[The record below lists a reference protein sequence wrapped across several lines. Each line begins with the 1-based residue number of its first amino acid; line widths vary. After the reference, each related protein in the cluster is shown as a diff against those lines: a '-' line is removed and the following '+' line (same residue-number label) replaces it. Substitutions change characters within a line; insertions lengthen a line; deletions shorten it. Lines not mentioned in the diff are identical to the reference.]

1 MSLSVC
7 CLSGAPAGQVIAALS
22 PLRGVAD
29 EIVLALDA
37 RLDATTVAAY
47 ASFADRVVRVEYEP
61 PFERYLAWLHGLCR
75 GDWVLRLDADE
86 VPSRS
91 LVDALPE
98 LTARR
103 DVLQFFLPTRW
114 LYPRANRWLDEWP
127 WSPDHHNRL
136 VRRDPLLAF
145 SGLLHSEAVAQSP
158 CEYLE
163 TPIYHLATLSK
174 RRERLAKVAAYR
186 ALPSSLRA
194 PDGDGSTEEIYL
206 PEEFARLPPVPVP
219 AEDLG
224 PIVAAVHGA
233 RRGFLPGSAAGSW
246 FRRAATGPVVAVSEV
261 DRTWAQRRLP
271 AAAYSADLVA
281 ADEHRRLVAGEH
293 RPFRVR
299 VTNRGPETWPG
310 GQREPLIRVA
320 YRWCDGAGIAIVD
333 EGFRSPLP
341 AALAPGATCVV
352 SAIVAAPTTPG
363 DYVLELDLVHELV
376 RWFGA
381 PLRLTMRV
389 EATRW

>member
-7 CLSGAPAGQVIAALS
+7 CLSGAPAAQVIAALS

-29 EIVLALDA
+29 EIVLALDS
-37 RLDATTVAAY
+37 RLDGAAVAAY
-47 ASFADRVVRVEYEP
+47 EAFADRIVRVDYEP

-91 LVDALPE
+91 LVEALPS

-114 LYPRANRWLDEWP
+114 LYPRADRWLDEWP

-136 VRRDPLLAF
+136 VRRDPLLGF
-145 SGLLHSEAVAQSP
+145 SGRLHSEAVPQFP

-174 RRERLAKVAAYR
+174 RRERRAKVAAYR
-186 ALPSSLRA
+186 ALPRSLWA
-194 PDGDGSTEEIYL
+194 PDADGSTEEIYL
-206 PEEFARLPPVPVP
+206 PEKFARLPPVAVP

-224 PIVAAVHGA
+224 WIEAALDGGK
-233 RRGFLPGSAAGSW
+233 RPTRWWLR
-246 FRRAATGPVVAVSEV
+246 RRANGPVVPVSEV

-271 AAAYSADLVA
+271 PAAYSADLVA
-281 ADEHRRLVAGEH
+281 ADEHRRLIAGEH

-299 VTNRGPETWPG
+299 VTNRGPELWPG
-310 GQREPLIRVA
+310 GQHEPLIRVA
-320 YRWCDGAGIAIVD
+320 YRWCDAAGTAVGD
-333 EGFRSPLP
+333 EGFRSALP
-341 AALAPGATCVV
+341 AALGPGATCVV
-352 SAIVAAPTTPG
+352 SAIVAAPSIAG
-363 DYVLELDLVHELV
+363 DYLLELDLVHEFV

-381 PLRLTMRV
+381 PLRLPMRV
-389 EATRW
+389 DATRS